1 LVKTPTFDSVSQ
13 DLVRVEQKM
22 RQALETSNKYLTDI
36 LFYILDSGGKR
47 IRPALALLA
56 TKFGTVNPAEKAIA
70 LAAAIE
76 MLHTATLVHD
86 DLIDNSLLR
95 RGKTTINAHWNS
107 GATVLAGDLMFA
119 QAAALAAETQHVR
132 VISLFANTL
141 GIICRGE
148 LAQLFAPPWNEQN
161 RTHYYDRIYSKT
173 ASLLETAAQS
183 GAILASLPEDQIA
196 SLREYGRNL
205 GMAFQLIDDVLD
217 FVGDEHVLGK
227 PVGSDLRQGTVT
239 LPAMYFVQQN
249 PDDELMLRVLNRQ
262 EQDPD
267 AIAEVVTR
275 IAQSEAIQTTV
286 DEAREFIRQGKAALH
301 NLPDHPSKD
310 ALLSIADFVVEREL

>member
-1 LVKTPTFDSVSQ
+1 MVSQ
-13 DLVRVEQKM
+13 DLQQVEQKM
-22 RQALETSNKYLTDI
+22 RQALETSNEYLTDI

-56 TKFGTVNPAEKAIA
+56 TKFGTVSPPEKAIA

-119 QAAALAAETQHVR
+119 QAASLAAETQHVR
-132 VISLFANTL
+132 VITLFADTL

-148 LAQLFAPPWNEQN
+148 LAQLFAPPWNEQYK
-161 RTHYYDRIYSKT
+161 THYYDRIYSKT

-183 GAILASLPEDQIA
+183 GAILVGLPEDQIA
-196 SLREYGRNL
+196 SLREYGRSL
-205 GMAFQLIDDVLD
+205 GMAFQIIDDVLD
-217 FVGDEHVLGK
+217 FVGDERVLGK

-239 LPAMYFVQQN
+239 LPAMFFIQQH
-249 PDDELMLRVLNRQ
+249 PEDELVLEVLNR
-262 EQDPD
+262 ENRD
-267 AIAEVVTR
+267 ADAVAEVVAR
-275 IAQSEAIQTTV
+275 IAQSEAIETAMN
-286 DEAREFIRQGKAALH
+286 EARGFISEGKAALGT
-301 NLPDHPSKD
+301 LPDHPSRE
-310 ALLSIADFVVEREL
+310 ALLSIADYVVEREL

>member
-1 LVKTPTFDSVSQ
+1 MVKTPTFDTVSQ
-13 DLVRVEQKM
+13 DLLLVEQKM
-22 RQALETSNKYLTDI
+22 RQALETSNPYLTDI

-56 TKFGTVNPAEKAIA
+56 TKFGTVDPPEKAVA
-70 LAAAIE
+70 LAGAIE

-107 GATVLAGDLMFA
+107 GATVLAGDLIFA
-119 QAAALAAETQHVR
+119 QAAALAAETHHVR

-141 GIICRGE
+141 GVICRGE
-148 LAQLFAPPWNEQN
+148 LAQLFAPTWDEQN
-161 RTHYYDRIYSKT
+161 KSHYYDRIYSKT

-183 GAILASLPEDQIA
+183 GAILAGLPEEQID
-196 SLREYGRNL
+196 SLREYGRDL
-205 GMAFQLIDDVLD
+205 GMAFQMIDDVLD

-249 PDDELMLRVLNRQ
+249 PE
-262 EQDPD
+262 
-267 AIAEVVTR
+267 
-275 IAQSEAIQTTV
+275 
-286 DEAREFIRQGKAALH
+286 DEA
-301 NLPDHPSKD
+301 
-310 ALLSIADFVVEREL
+310 LLRGAQP